1 MSESA
6 AVNWR
11 VGDVIADLYEVTGVL
26 GEGAF
31 GIVRS
36 ELRRVK
42 SEERNSLFTI
52 LTSDFLVLPDDDGRV
67 TSAGRR
73 TPHDGCGLHPHI
85 ASCYC
90 MVHGS

>member
-6 AVNWR
+6 PLNWK

-36 ELRRVK
+36 ETRRVK
-42 SEERNSLFTI
+42 RE
-52 LTSDFLVLPDDDGRV
+52 G
-67 TSAGRR
+67 
-73 TPHDGCGLHPHI
+73 
-85 ASCYC
+85 
-90 MVHGS
+90 